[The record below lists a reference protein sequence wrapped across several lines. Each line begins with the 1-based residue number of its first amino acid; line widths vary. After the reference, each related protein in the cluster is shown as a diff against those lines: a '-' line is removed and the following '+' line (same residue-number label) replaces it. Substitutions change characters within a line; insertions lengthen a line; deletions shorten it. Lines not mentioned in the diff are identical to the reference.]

1 MDVPHTNRFWLLL
14 SRRRGDL
21 LVQTRADALLF
32 ELEDRARWIFMAQM
46 VHGDSQGL
54 TLRVTGRAEAGP
66 DRLFDGAVEIAFATA
81 IR

>member
-1 MDVPHTNRFWLLL
+1 
-14 SRRRGDL
+14 
-21 LVQTRADALLF
+21 
-32 ELEDRARWIFMAQM
+32 
-46 VHGDSQGL
+46 L